1 MFWWLGKN
9 HALIRWIRQCWAKT
23 PGGAVHR
30 ALSPEL
36 DRTWSFVSVQD
47 SLNPWVPRFPTPS
60 PMELSENKPFIKNP
74 TQIYLR
80 ACTTHCTTVDWVSK
94 ENTRKP
100 TKQFLIKKLS
110 QSEQGSSSSKEFTQL
125 FLPLL
130 SVSRSSLPYLLT
142 CFSLRQASREIK
154 QNWELRQTLIYQ
166 KAPRKLALKELAG
179 DGS

>member
-1 MFWWLGKN
+1 MLAPRQPNFWISSLLSKKDLASSTLKSTYGPKN
-9 HALIRWIRQCWAKT
+9 SCK
-23 PGGAVHR
+23 
-30 ALSPEL
+30 
-36 DRTWSFVSVQD
+36 
-47 SLNPWVPRFPTPS
+47 
-60 PMELSENKPFIKNP
+60 
-74 TQIYLR
+74 
-80 ACTTHCTTVDWVSK
+80 TVDWVSK

-166 KAPRKLALKELAG
+166 KAPRKLALKAELACRRG
-179 DGS
+179 KSVRAQFFASGSFLKNNE